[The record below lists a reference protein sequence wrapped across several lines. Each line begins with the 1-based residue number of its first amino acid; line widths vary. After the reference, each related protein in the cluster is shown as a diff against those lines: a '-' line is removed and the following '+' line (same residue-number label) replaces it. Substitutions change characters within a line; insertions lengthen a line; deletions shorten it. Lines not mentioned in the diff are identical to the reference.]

1 MLEFLTSTP
10 PRLELHLDAQAT
22 EGMLL
27 RQGAGKLKHL
37 SVRTL
42 WVQGAV
48 ADFQIRVVKLPRSLN
63 HADALCSFH
72 TAPEFHQKL
81 AAIGL
86 RVTAREGS
94 RRGGAE
100 QQNQEEDRADAAM
113 HVTTWT
119 TRRKSRIRRLMAM
132 VENLSIE

>member
-1 MLEFLTSTP
+1 ML
-10 PRLELHLDAQAT
+10 H
-22 EGMLL
+22 

-42 WVQGAV
+42 WVQHAV
-48 ADFQIRVVKLPRSLN
+48 ADFRICVVKLPRALN

-100 QQNQEEDRADAAM
+100 QDQHGDGADKAAM
-113 HVTTWT
+113 YVTNCS
-119 TRRKSRIRRLMAM
+119 TRRQNRIQRLLNM
-132 VENLSIE
+132 VCEFNNE